1 MQTTPDSRAQNT
13 GDLVPATVRQLLA
26 KGEEIETRYEMK
38 RSEVYAT
45 ATRLIILRDSQTTS
59 HDYQKIA
66 GVRDIARSNVW
77 LILCGVGLFALGGT
91 SAVFPVAGGALI
103 LLGILTKARRVEL
116 LVTGL
121 REPVVLDGA
130 REVLGPLVQRLAEKG
145 VRKLSS

>member
-1 MQTTPDSRAQNT
+1 MQTTPDSRSKSA
-13 GDLVPATVRQLLA
+13 GDLVPAAVRQLLA

-45 ATRLIILRDSQTTS
+45 ATRLIILRDGQTTS

-91 SAVFPVAGGALI
+91 NAVFPVAGGALI
-103 LLGILTKARRVEL
+103 LLGILTKAHRVEL

-130 REVLGPLVQRLAEKG
+130 REVLGPLAHRLAEKG
-145 VRKLSS
+145 VRKLST